1 MMPNADASRAPEAF
15 HNDAAPGASK
25 ASNAPKA
32 PKDDTVLIDPARLKV
47 FATRCLTR
55 AGMQEAHAEV
65 VADSLVFADLRKV
78 SSHGIA
84 RLQIYIKRLQ
94 LGLVSP
100 APQIRIVAERGNV
113 AIIDGGNGPGQ
124 VIAKAAM
131 EQAMSIA
138 GQRGIGACGVRNSNH
153 CGALA
158 YYSMMAIERDM
169 IGIAMTNANPTM
181 APWGG
186 STAMLGTNPI
196 SMAVPAGEELPVVMD
211 MATSAAARGK
221 VILAAK
227 EGKEIPLGWGIN
239 GQGEPTTDPREA
251 LKGALVPLGGAKG
264 YALAL
269 MVDVLS
275 GVLTGAHCGSHV
287 GALYDNLVEPQGA
300 GHFMCAVNISDF
312 MEPAAF
318 KARMDQVIREL
329 KMAKPARGVD
339 RVYLPG
345 EPEFM
350 AERERRQSGIPLDR
364 AVFEELRATGASV
377 GVEIAL

>member
-1 MMPNADASRAPEAF
+1 MTRNTNVARAAEASHHDRAAT
-15 HNDAAPGASK
+15 NDKAVIEPG
-25 ASNAPKA
+25 
-32 PKDDTVLIDPARLKV
+32 RLKA
-47 FATRCLTR
+47 FAVECLR
-55 AGMQEAHAEV
+55 HAGMREADAEV
-65 VADSLVFADLRKV
+65 VADSLIFADLRKV

-84 RLQIYIKRLQ
+84 RLPIYVKRLQ

-100 APQIRIVAERGNV
+100 SPAIRMISERGNV
-113 AIIDGGNGPGQ
+113 AVLDGGNGPGQ
-124 VIAKAAM
+124 VIARAAM
-131 EQAMSIA
+131 EKAMSIA

-158 YYSMMAIERDM
+158 YYSMMAIEQDM
-169 IGIAMTNANPTM
+169 IGMAMTNANPTM

-186 STAMLGTNPI
+186 SAAMLGTNPI

-211 MATSAAARGK
+211 MATSAVARGK

-227 EGKEIPLGWGIN
+227 EAREIPLGWGIN
-239 GQGEPTTDPREA
+239 EHGEPTQDPKEA

-275 GVLTGAHCGSHV
+275 GVLTGARCGSRV
-287 GALYDNLVEPQGA
+287 NALYDNLEEPQGA

-312 MEPAAF
+312 MDPAAF
-318 KARMDQVIREL
+318 KARMDGVIREL
-329 KMAKPARGVD
+329 KAAKPARGVD

-345 EPEFM
+345 ELEFM
-350 AERERRQSGIPLDR
+350 AERERRRSGIPLDR
-364 AVFEELRATGASV
+364 GVFEELRATGNEV
-377 GVEIAL
+377 GVEISF

>member
-1 MMPNADASRAPEAF
+1 MMQNTNTAKAAKAF
-15 HNDAAPGASK
+15 HNDGAANDDKVVIEPG
-25 ASNAPKA
+25 
-32 PKDDTVLIDPARLKV
+32 RLKA
-47 FATRCLTR
+47 FAVECLKR
-55 AGMQEAHAEV
+55 AGMREADAEV
-65 VADSLVFADLRKV
+65 VADSLIFADLRKV

-84 RLQIYIKRLQ
+84 RLPIYMKRLQ

-100 APQIRIVAERGNV
+100 SPEIRVVSERGNV
-113 AIIDGGNGPGQ
+113 AVLDGGNGPGQ

-131 EQAMSIA
+131 EKAMSIA

-158 YYSMMAIERDM
+158 YYSMMAIGRDM

-211 MATSAAARGK
+211 MATSAVARGK

-239 GQGEPTTDPREA
+239 EHGEPTQDPREA

-275 GVLTGAHCGSHV
+275 GVLTGARCGTHV
-287 GALYDNLVEPQGA
+287 GALYDNLKEPQGA

-312 MEPAAF
+312 MDPVAF
-318 KARMDQVIREL
+318 KARMDEVIREL
-329 KMAKPARGVD
+329 KAAKPARGVD

-345 EPEFM
+345 ELEFM
-350 AERERRQSGIPLDR
+350 AEKERRQNGIPLDR
-364 AVFEELRATGASV
+364 AVFEELKATGDGV
-377 GVEIAL
+377 GVEIDL